1 MCAELHTRVRHFCL
15 AVLLLAVH
23 SSALFAQNGVPQ
35 DVSALVN
42 KPVDDV
48 HAALQSMGYEIATS
62 NVFAGGRQQWWNEK
76 TKSCVA
82 LKIKKKQVVEIS
94 TGDQGECIAG
104 VENARKVWDSYHD
117 GPSDV
122 TSAALEKERA
132 ALREAGFQPTFWI
145 REAAVGRSMEKWY
158 NSTTGKCKY
167 LAFNT
172 GDGGDV
178 AKGDNEPDQCK
189 NPAPKR

>member
-1 MCAELHTRVRHFCL
+1 MRNLLLHFLFCL
-15 AVLLLAVH
+15 LLL
-23 SSALFAQNGVPQ
+23 SSPMSFLVAQDGVPA

-62 NVFAGGRQQWWNEK
+62 NVFAGGHQQWWNER

-82 LKIKKKQVVEIS
+82 LKIKKKMVEEIT
-94 TGDQGECIAG
+94 TGNDGECIAG
-104 VENARKVWDSYHD
+104 VENARKVWDAYHD
-117 GPSDV
+117 GPSDI

-132 ALREAGFQPTFWI
+132 ALREAGFQPTYWI
-145 REAAVGRSMEKWY
+145 REAAAGRSMEKWY
-158 NSTTGKCKY
+158 NSTTSKCKY

-178 AKGDNEPDQCK
+178 AKGDNEPDQCT